1 MTAQPS
7 ANVSGPDPGAV
18 LARVVDFSTGNE
30 AWPRRLWGFGAV
42 LSLKELHESCS
53 WVAEGAL
60 HQSAV
65 DWQKSRLQP
74 RLGPDAGLGAGPLRR
89 ELIELLKGPLVAPSS
104 QWRRLADLVAL
115 AEDGYLDRHAVA
127 LDAGDSAS
135 VERLARTVA
144 AHLLDAGFSMGA
156 VRRWAVEHLGA
167 AGSGGAATA
176 GDLLRDAQAL
186 AGRGPER
193 FEVLL
198 PCLRIPHRQTLAEG
212 VPSFRPRGQALRW
225 LTERGHAPLAE
236 LDGAFCF
243 TVEARDPLAAA
254 DQARE
259 LAERLLARDAFGA
272 DRKNLLLAGA
282 VYADGVAGPLP
293 LARTSRHGRIP
304 SLHHEAQLY
313 TVAAERGRLDAALEL
328 AAPLNH
334 GPIAPAVS
342 GAWAA
347 VESLLFSAADGGTD
361 DRGRVVVAS
370 RLARLVACSWPRAEL
385 TAVSYRLDPG
395 SDSGLDRRLQQAGSN
410 QERAAVLERALVA
423 GTPAVPAAGGRQR
436 SDARALERMRL
447 LAADPLTGLKEATE
461 VFEVAFRRLYRSRN
475 VIAHAGATAA
485 LSHDATLRVTAPLVG
500 AGLDRVAHAY
510 LVRGVDPLTLASQAE
525 NSLLLVGSDPGRGL
539 TTLLE

>member
-1 MTAQPS
+1 MTAPPPATVPGS
-7 ANVSGPDPGAV
+7 DPAAV
-18 LARVVDFSTGNE
+18 LARVVDFSTAKE
-30 AWPRRLWGFGAV
+30 AWPRRLWDFGAV
-42 LSLKELHESCS
+42 LSLKELRESCS

-60 HQSAV
+60 RQPSV
-65 DWQKSRLQP
+65 DWQKARLQP

-104 QWRRLADLVAL
+104 QWRRLADLIEM
-115 AEDGYLDRHAVA
+115 AELGYLDRHAAA
-127 LDAGDSAS
+127 LDARGSTS
-135 VERLARTVA
+135 VERLARILA
-144 AHLLDAGFSMGA
+144 AHLLDAGLSMPA
-156 VRRWAVEHLGA
+156 VRRWAVGHV
-167 AGSGGAATA
+167 GGAATTS
-176 GDLLRDAQAL
+176 DLLRDAQAL
-186 AGRGPER
+186 ADRGPR
-193 FEVLL
+193 QFEVLL
-198 PCLRIPHRQTLAEG
+198 PCSRIPHRQTLAEG
-212 VPSFRPRGQALRW
+212 VPSFRPRSQALRW
-225 LTERGHAPLAE
+225 LTEHGHAPLTE

-272 DRKNLLLAGA
+272 DRKNLQLADT
-282 VYADGVAGPLP
+282 VYAEGVEAPLP
-293 LARTSRHGRIP
+293 LTRPSRHGRIP

-313 TVAAERGRLDAALEL
+313 TVTAERGRLDAALEL

-347 VESLLFSAADGGTD
+347 VESLLFSAADAETD
-361 DRGRVVVAS
+361 ERGRVVVAS

-385 TAVSYRLDPG
+385 TALSYRLAL
-395 SDSGLDRRLQQAGSN
+395 GLDTALDERLERAGSN

-423 GTPAVPAAGGRQR
+423 GTPARPAAGGRHA
-436 SDARALERMRL
+436 SDACALQRMRL
-447 LAADPLTGLKEATE
+447 LAADPLTGLKEAAD

-510 LVRGVDPLTLASQAE
+510 LVRGVDPLALAAQAE
-525 NSLLLVGSDPGRGL
+525 NSLLLVGADPGRGL